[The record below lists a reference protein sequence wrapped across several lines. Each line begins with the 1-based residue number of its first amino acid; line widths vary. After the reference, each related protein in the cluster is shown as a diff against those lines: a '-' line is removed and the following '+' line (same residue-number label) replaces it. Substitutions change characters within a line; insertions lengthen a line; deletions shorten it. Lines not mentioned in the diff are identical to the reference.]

1 MPFNMPRP
9 LILASTSSTR
19 KALLSRLHLP
29 YEAIGPNV
37 DETPHSHETAPQLA
51 LRLSIEKAANIASK
65 HPNAIVIGSDQVVW
79 REGQPELLIGKPLTV
94 DKACEQ
100 LRLNAGRLVH
110 FETAFSVQCAALN
123 LEHTELVR
131 FSVKF
136 RDLTTDEIQR
146 YVELDDPLH
155 CAGSFKCESLGIS
168 LFEQMIGND
177 FTALMGLPLIRLGY
191 VLRELGFRMP

>member
-1 MPFNMPRP
+1 MPSNLPRQ

-19 KALLSRLHLP
+19 KELLSRLHLP
-29 YEAIGPNV
+29 YVSIGPNV
-37 DETPHSHETAPQLA
+37 DEIPLAGETATQLA
-51 LRLSIEKAANIASK
+51 TRLAIEKAADIAK
-65 HPNAIVIGSDQVVW
+65 QHADAIVIGSDQVVW
-79 REGQPELLIGKPLTV
+79 RDGEPEQLIGKPLSV
-94 DKACEQ
+94 EKACEQ
-100 LRLNAGRLVH
+100 LQQNSGRLVH
-110 FETAFSVQCAALN
+110 FETAFSVQCQALN
-123 LEHTELVR
+123 FKHTELVR
-131 FSVKF
+131 FSVQF
-136 RDLTTDEIQR
+136 RTLTDEEIIR